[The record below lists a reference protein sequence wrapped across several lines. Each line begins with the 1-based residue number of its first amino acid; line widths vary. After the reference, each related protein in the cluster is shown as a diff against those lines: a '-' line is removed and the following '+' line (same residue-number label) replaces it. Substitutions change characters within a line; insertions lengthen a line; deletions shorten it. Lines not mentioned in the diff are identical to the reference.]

1 MVDLSQLNGVGMEKP
16 SGPISIHHSWESA
29 KQIDTSLEITNK
41 NTNMHSVSNNLVQKR
56 KAKSYKTF
64 TISFE

>member
-41 NTNMHSVSNNLVQKR
+41 NTNMHSVSNNPVQKR
-56 KAKSYKTF
+56 RLRVVNTKKTK
-64 TISFE
+64 